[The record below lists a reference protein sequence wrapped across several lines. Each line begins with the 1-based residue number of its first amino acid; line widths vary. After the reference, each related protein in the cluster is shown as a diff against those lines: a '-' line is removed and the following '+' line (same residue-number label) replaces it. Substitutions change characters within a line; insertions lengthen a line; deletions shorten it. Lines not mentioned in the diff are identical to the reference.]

1 MNEEEL
7 EKLSTDEVTVTRA
20 ARTQARVMNST
31 NTSDTGE
38 KPGQSGSGILIT
50 VLVLFLVVIT
60 AGMSFL
66 IYVTLGNEKK
76 YEAMEEQITAI
87 EQRLPN
93 TGQAQGSADSS
104 KILKPTTTGS
114 EATNQTQTSGVGTE
128 PSSGVA
134 QPNPNGTKTYIVQN
148 GDTLSAIA
156 AINGMN
162 IDDLRSM
169 NDLADDVLY
178 EGQVLN
184 VKAEATQ

>member
-7 EKLSTDEVTVTRA
+7 EQLSTDEVTVTRA
-20 ARTQARVMNST
+20 ARSQARVMN
-31 NTSDTGE
+31 TSSNNDNG
-38 KPGQSGSGILIT
+38 GIQRQSGSGILTT

-87 EQRLPN
+87 EQRLPD
-93 TGQAQGSADSS
+93 TGQESADQS
-104 KILKPTTTGS
+104 KLLQP
-114 EATNQTQTSGVGTE
+114 ATSNSDGANQTENSVSGTE

-134 QPNPNGTKTYIVQN
+134 QPNPNGTKTYIVQS

-162 IDDLRSM
+162 IDDLRNM
-169 NDLADDVLY
+169 NELADDTLY

-184 VKAEATQ
+184 VKAEAAQ